1 MGSEVFNATSTPSP
15 WLSQVAESYGV
26 PLYVNEG
33 ESGIGQDWNFA
44 YSHARAPFVTIA
56 HQDDVYCPEYA
67 ARAVD
72 ALAADPASLIFFTDY
87 GELRQG
93 ERVDDNELLRVKRRL
108 LAPLKRRS
116 NASRRWAKRAALR
129 FGSAICCP
137 SVTFNVA
144 NCPNP
149 PFVVGMKSNLDW
161 ATWEAL
167 SRLEG
172 SFLYEADHVLMYHR
186 IHSESATSELIA
198 SRERDVEDLAMLERV
213 RAAYLESFRCYK
225 RVERHVLCLERG
237 GTVSVL
243 PEYPAEACCKNALA
257 YVAACTGEHHRAESF
272 HTFKLLIGHK
282 TCKGNINWQ
291 VCKMIILFEVSIS
304 FYFRHELVESMLSF
318 TYFCSNS

>member
-1 MGSEVFNATSTPSP
+1 MIERCAEPRHAFAVCAYGRSPYLTECLDSLAAQTGEVASEVFIATSTPSP
-15 WLSQVAESYGV
+15 WLSEVAESYGV

-44 YSHARAPFVTIA
+44 YAHARAPFVTIA

-72 ALAADPASLIFFTDY
+72 ALESDPSSLIFFTDY

-108 LAPLKRRS
+108 LAPLRRRS

-137 SVTFNVA
+137 SVTFNA
-144 NCPNP
+144 TNCPNP

-198 SRERDVEDLAMLERV
+198 SRERDVEDLAMLERFWPRPV
-213 RAAYLESFRCYK
+213 AGLIE
-225 RVERHVLCLERG
+225 RVYSRG
-237 GTVSVL
+237 TKS
-243 PEYPAEACCKNALA
+243 N
-257 YVAACTGEHHRAESF
+257 
-272 HTFKLLIGHK
+272 
-282 TCKGNINWQ
+282 
-291 VCKMIILFEVSIS
+291 
-304 FYFRHELVESMLSF
+304 EL
-318 TYFCSNS
+318 

>member
-1 MGSEVFNATSTPSP
+1 MTGQGAAPQHAFAVCAYGRSPYLTECLDSLAAQSGGVGSEVFIATSTPSP
-15 WLSQVAESYGV
+15 WLSQVAESYGM

-67 ARAVD
+67 ARAVA
-72 ALAADPASLIFFTDY
+72 ALAANPDSLIFFTDY

-93 ERVDDNELLRVKRRL
+93 ERVEDNELLRVKRRL

-137 SVTFNVA
+137 SVTFNAA

-149 PFVVGMKSNLDW
+149 PFIVGMKSNLDW

-172 SFLYEADHVLMYHR
+172 SFLYEADRVLMYHR

-198 SRERDVEDLAMLERV
+198 SRERDVEDLAMLERFWPRPV
-213 RAAYLESFRCYK
+213 AGLIE
-225 RVERHVLCLERG
+225 RVYSRG
-237 GTVSVL
+237 TKS
-243 PEYPAEACCKNALA
+243 N
-257 YVAACTGEHHRAESF
+257 
-272 HTFKLLIGHK
+272 
-282 TCKGNINWQ
+282 
-291 VCKMIILFEVSIS
+291 
-304 FYFRHELVESMLSF
+304 EL
-318 TYFCSNS
+318 

>member
-1 MGSEVFNATSTPSP
+1 MERNGAPQHAFAVCAYGKSPYLTECLDSLAAQAGGVESEVFIATSTPSP
-15 WLSQVAESYGV
+15 WLSEIADTYGV

-44 YSHARAPFVTIA
+44 YVHALAPYVTIA
-56 HQDDVYCPEYA
+56 HQDDVYCPDYA
-67 ARAVD
+67 RRAVS
-72 ALAADPASLIFFTDY
+72 ALGSDPSSLIFFSDY

-108 LAPLKRRS
+108 LTPLRKRQ

-149 PFVVGMKSNLDW
+149 PFIVGMKSNLDW

-172 SFLYEADHVLMYHR
+172 SFLYNADDVLMYHR
-186 IHSESATSELIA
+186 IHSGSATSELIA
-198 SRERDVEDLAMLERV
+198 SRERDAEDLAMLERFWPRPV
-213 RAAYLESFRCYK
+213 AGLIE
-225 RVERHVLCLERG
+225 RVYSRG
-237 GTVSVL
+237 TKS
-243 PEYPAEACCKNALA
+243 N
-257 YVAACTGEHHRAESF
+257 
-272 HTFKLLIGHK
+272 
-282 TCKGNINWQ
+282 
-291 VCKMIILFEVSIS
+291 
-304 FYFRHELVESMLSF
+304 EL
-318 TYFCSNS
+318 